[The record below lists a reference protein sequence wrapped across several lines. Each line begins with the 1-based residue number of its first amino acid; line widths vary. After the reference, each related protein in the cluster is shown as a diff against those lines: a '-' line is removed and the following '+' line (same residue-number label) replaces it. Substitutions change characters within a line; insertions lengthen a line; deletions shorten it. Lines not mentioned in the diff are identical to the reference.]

1 MNQTPEHYRQYRV
14 ISKFFQP
21 IKDKPE
27 FDQTLYWVFEVYFEH
42 GKMTG
47 ISPSPRLWR
56 YESREEL
63 EQEFKFIYDRLK
75 DKDNTTIL
83 EKDMPDRYKQ
93 SKFND
98 FRVKIDDQD
107 YEKFAEQM
115 SKKFWKPE
123 IKEEV
128 EKDLTDRIQ
137 NYFISQI

>member
-1 MNQTPEHYRQYRV
+1 
-14 ISKFFQP
+14 
-21 IKDKPE
+21 
-27 FDQTLYWVFEVYFEH
+27 
-42 GKMTG
+42 MTG

-123 IKEEV
+123 IKEELQ
-128 EKDLTDRIQ
+128 KDLTDRIQ
-137 NYFISQI
+137 NHFISQT